1 MKPLHLLF
9 AASLLLAA
17 CNTTGSVTYELTKD
31 VSDPAD
37 ASELVR
43 QSLRVI
49 ERRLDAMGEEITDK
63 STTSTADK
71 TTITLQTPHQEALD
85 DLTSQLQAPF
95 DLEFMAQTR
104 EGETADLSVE
114 GHGGFKKQG
123 ITGDDILWVESRQQ
137 SGTDKGEVRI
147 LFTPEGKEKM
157 AKLFKENKGRFI
169 GLVVRGVLVSK
180 LQVETDEMKDDIVI
194 RDIPSA
200 ELAQVFAD
208 DVNVGLHVTFTP
220 VP

>member
-9 AASLLLAA
+9 AASLLLTA
-17 CNTTGSVTYELTKD
+17 CNTTGSVTYELTKN
-31 VSDPAD
+31 VTDPAD

-63 STTSTADK
+63 STVSAGEK
-71 TTITLQTPHQEALD
+71 TTVTIQSEHQEALD
-85 DLTSQLQAPF
+85 SLTNQLQEPF

-104 EGETADLSVE
+104 EGETPDLQVE

-123 ITGDDILWVESRQQ
+123 ITGADILWVESRQQ
-137 SGTDKGEVRI
+137 SGSDKGEVRI

-157 AKLFKENKGRFI
+157 AKLFVENKGRFI
-169 GLVVRGVLVSK
+169 GLMVRGVLVSK

-194 RDIPSA
+194 RDIPSYD
-200 ELAQVFAD
+200 LAQIFAD